1 MSVLTFNVLAPCYAR
16 LPASRRMTEAEGG
29 GWRERARDIVG
40 LVEAAR
46 PDVVC
51 LQELWFNGEDAQQQ
65 QHHQDTL
72 QDEESMLALFRRR
85 LGDRYD
91 FFGCRRP
98 WGKADGCLT
107 LVRTGRFVVE
117 EEGHL
122 RLSWLSARVAHV
134 LRLSLA
140 SPSVSSSSPPP
151 SPSPSPSPSWWVIN
165 THLSFPHDWC
175 TTSIQ
180 QRELHNLL
188 AHLHALSTRRDVPI
202 VLCGDFNA
210 EPADPLYL
218 FLVAAGFASS
228 FRALHGREPGCTH
241 RNHRGEDV
249 ACDYIWLR
257 QPTPPLQRAAGGS
270 RRSGGT
276 SGNKEVDEQ
285 RQWRPEAAFLLP
297 RHVPDDQWPDA
308 FATSDHRP
316 LYARYRLARL

>member
-1 MSVLTFNVLAPCYAR
+1 
-16 LPASRRMTEAEGG
+16 MTEAEGG

-122 RLSWLSARVAHV
+122 RLSWLSARVAHCFIIV
-134 LRLSLA
+134 TATVTITITIAIAIL
-140 SPSVSSSSPPP
+140 
-151 SPSPSPSPSWWVIN
+151 
-165 THLSFPHDWC
+165 
-175 TTSIQ
+175 
-180 QRELHNLL
+180 RELHNLL